1 MRTSARILLLVAV
14 VVHVAFAVSLVHPG
28 HFLNPLFPEGMH
40 NIGDGQGSDFFAF
53 YQAGTYVLEGSDIYQ
68 RPMDDAERTV
78 PYAYFYR
85 YLPFVAYTLGVAANA
100 VSPWVAYWIWTAIVE
115 LALIGCIL
123 LTRRLARDS
132 SLFALLASMWLL
144 YTPFYIE
151 QYMGQLNL
159 LMAAG
164 IFLMVLSY
172 SEGKMK
178 RFDWIWIAT
187 VITKHLTILYVP
199 LMLRLKRYRTV
210 LLVLVMLGVTA
221 IPYLI
226 MRVSGVGDFA
236 HDNFSLTLYPYAGN
250 FGALALLM
258 VLKMRLFPIASSI
271 GFNLGPLKITVT
283 RALVLLVMMVPTLT
297 ALNITFRRRPFD
309 LLESVALW
317 TMVYFFVFREVWE
330 YHYVL
335 LLPLFVL
342 LYAGTRARVLWY
354 IYALAASPTLFVLY
368 DVPARSPEVHWS
380 ALEHIVN
387 HAFKVVPLVWLF
399 MWVAAGC
406 FRRHLNRAAGT
417 DRELVGTT

>member
-1 MRTSARILLLVAV
+1 MRTNVRILLIVAV

-40 NIGDGQGSDFFAF
+40 NIGEGQGSDFFAF
-53 YQAGTYVLEGSDIYQ
+53 YQAGSYVLEGRDIYQ
-68 RPMDDAERTV
+68 RPMDDPERSV

-100 VSPWVAYWIWTAIVE
+100 VSPWTAYWIWIAIVE
-115 LALIGCIL
+115 LALIGCII
-123 LTRRLARDS
+123 LTRRLTRDR

-164 IFLMVLSY
+164 IFVMVLSY

-178 RFDWIWIAT
+178 RFDWVWIAT
-187 VITKHLTILYVP
+187 VVTKHLTILYVP

-210 LLVLVMLGVTA
+210 LLMFLILGVSA
-221 IPYLI
+221 IPYLA
-226 MRVSGVGDFA
+226 MRASGVGDFA
-236 HDNFSLTLYPYAGN
+236 HDNFDLTLYPYPGN

-258 VLKMRLFPIASSI
+258 VLKMQLFPAASNI
-271 GFNLGPLKITVT
+271 GFNLGPLRMTIT
-283 RALVLLVMMVPTLT
+283 RALVLLVMMVPTVT
-297 ALNITFRRRPFD
+297 SLNITFRRRPFD

-342 LYAGTRARVLWY
+342 LYARTRARVLWY
-354 IYALAASPTLFVLY
+354 IYAIAAAPTLFILY
-368 DVPARSPEVHWS
+368 DAPGRNLEVQWT
-380 ALEHIVN
+380 ALEHIAN
-387 HAFKVVPLVWLF
+387 HTFKVIPLVWLF
-399 MWVAAGC
+399 IWIAAGYL
-406 FRRHLNRAAGT
+406 RRHPNRG
-417 DRELVGTT
+417 EE